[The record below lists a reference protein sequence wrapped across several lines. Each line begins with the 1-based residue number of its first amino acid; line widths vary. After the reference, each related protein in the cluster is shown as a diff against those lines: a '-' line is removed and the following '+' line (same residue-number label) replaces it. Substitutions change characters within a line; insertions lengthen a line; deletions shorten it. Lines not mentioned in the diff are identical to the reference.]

1 MKVRYIGDYY
11 KVVLEK
17 GKTYDVECIETGPS
31 GDWYRI
37 LLPDLDDDGLFS
49 AADFE
54 IVEDSDD

>member
-1 MKVRYIGDYY
+1 MKVRDIGDYY

-17 GKTYDVECIETGPS
+17 GKTYDVECIEPGPF

-49 AADFE
+49 AEDFE